1 MSSLAQLE
9 LFEVKFLALKS
20 DDNFQKRFIIEF
32 VILNKKTF
40 QWH

>member
-1 MSSLAQLE
+1 MSSLAQLK

-20 DDNFQKRFIIEF
+20 DDNFQKRFLIKF
-32 VILNKKTF
+32 AILNKKTF